1 MKIVAGGM
9 WALANRCVVFRDGEF
24 VAPAGCPENGR
35 IASIGPDI
43 VASKLSW
50 LALNHRQWQL
60 DDILT
65 FPWRNW
71 PTYLNLERVSMK
83 ALFVLLFVS
92 GAALA
97 DDAAML
103 QCRSIADVP
112 GRVACYD
119 AIPLG
124 KAAPAAAA
132 AVLAPTPAQREQSFG
147 METIKPAK
155 AAVAEDNSISST
167 IAGKF
172 DGWSGNALIK
182 LSNGQVWRI
191 VDGSSAVLSPM
202 NNPAVT
208 VERNFVGT
216 FFLKIEGTNNSPKV
230 RRVQ

>member
-1 MKIVAGGM
+1 
-9 WALANRCVVFRDGEF
+9 
-24 VAPAGCPENGR
+24 
-35 IASIGPDI
+35 
-43 VASKLSW
+43 
-50 LALNHRQWQL
+50 
-60 DDILT
+60 
-65 FPWRNW
+65 
-71 PTYLNLERVSMK
+71 MK

-92 GAALA
+92 GVALA

-112 GRVACYD
+112 GRVKCYD

-124 KAAPAAAA
+124 KAAPVAVTA
-132 AVLAPTPAQREQSFG
+132 AVAAPTPAQREQSFG
-147 METIKPAK
+147 METVKVPQ
-155 AAVAEDNSISST
+155 AVKEQESNSISST

-172 DGWSGNALIK
+172 DGWSGNELIK

-191 VDGSSAVLSPM
+191 VDGSSAVLSPAS
-202 NNPAVT
+202 NPKVT